1 MTIQSVRQYVVAE
14 DDGGTWFAT
23 WRKSPTQTTVAG
35 IWYDL
40 GMATGNPA
48 PNYYAATPLRSK
60 ALARSTDG
68 GLDHG
73 GSVSPSK
80 KYLKEFCIIGSAGV
94 PITFLL
100 CDYLLYY
107 PFVDMDNTDVV
118 TVEPLSRYADGF
130 GVQIMAIQVFSQSGV
145 GSPKF
150 QVQYTNSDGTAG
162 RLTELVSCN
171 TLTIPGN
178 VITTHAVQPAG
189 YCHSASPFIPLQR
202 GDRGVRS
209 IQSVIW
215 QTPDVGLVALVLCK
229 PLAVMPV
236 TTVGVACERDFLNQ
250 IPSLPRIY
258 DGAALHWLLYAG
270 AAVQTG
276 TSYFGH
282 CDFVWG

>member
-1 MTIQSVRQYVVAE
+1 MIQSVRQYIVAE
-14 DDGGTWFAT
+14 EDGGTWFAS

-60 ALARSTDG
+60 ALSRSQDG

-73 GSVSPSK
+73 PDCAPAT
-80 KYLKEFCIIGSAGV
+80 KYLKEFCALGTAGV

-107 PFVDMDNTDVV
+107 PFVDMDNAEVIQLDAL
-118 TVEPLSRYADGF
+118 PRYADGV
-130 GVQIMAIQVFSQSGV
+130 GVKIMAVQVFSQSGV

-150 QVQYTNSDGTAG
+150 QVQYTNSAGVSG
-162 RLTELVSCN
+162 RLTDVVSCN

-178 VITTHAVQPAG
+178 LITSHAVQPTG
-189 YCHSASPFIPLQR
+189 YNHSASPFIPLQR
-202 GDRGVRS
+202 GDLGVRS

-215 QTPDVGLVALVLCK
+215 QTPDVGLLALVLVVPIEMTLVRDITAPVERSC
-229 PLAVMPV
+229 LADFNKMPKIQDD
-236 TTVGVACERDFLNQ
+236 AFLN
-250 IPSLPRIY
+250 ILCCPSGSIS
-258 DGAALHWLLYAG
+258 GAQFHGYLK
-270 AAVQTG
+270 
-276 TSYFGH
+276 SI
-282 CDFVWG
+282 WG

>member
-1 MTIQSVRQYVVAE
+1 MTIQSVRQYIVAE
-14 DDGGTWFAT
+14 EEGGTWFAT
-23 WRKSPTQTTVAG
+23 WRKSPTQTTVTG

-73 GSVSPSK
+73 GGVAPSK
-80 KYLKEFCIIGSAGV
+80 KYLKEFGIIGSAGV

-150 QVQYTNSDGTAG
+150 QVQYTNSDGVAG

-215 QTPDVGLVALVLCK
+215 QTPDVGLVALVLVK
-229 PLAVMPV
+229 PLEMTLLREITAPVERNCLADFNKMPEIQDD
-236 TTVGVACERDFLNQ
+236 AYLNLLCC
-250 IPSLPRIY
+250 PSGSIS
-258 DGAALHWLLYAG
+258 GAQFHGYLK
-270 AAVQTG
+270 TI
-276 TSYFGH
+276 
-282 CDFVWG
+282 WG